1 MNNSM
6 IFMDFDSYMSI
17 SLSRYCSRLDELTLL
32 MIINIIV
39 PLSSRNIYNFI
50 VHQTFIVI

>member
-1 MNNSM
+1 MNDSM

-32 MIINIIV
+32 MIIDIIV
-39 PLSSRNIYNFI
+39 SLSSRNIYNFI